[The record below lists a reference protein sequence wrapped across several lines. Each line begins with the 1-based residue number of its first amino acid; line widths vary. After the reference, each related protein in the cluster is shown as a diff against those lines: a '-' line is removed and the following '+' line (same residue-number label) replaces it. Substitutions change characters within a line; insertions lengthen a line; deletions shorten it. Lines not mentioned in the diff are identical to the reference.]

1 MIFPGHF
8 ELDLQQLDADI
19 YTGACH
25 KWLLTPKGCSF
36 LYVRKEL
43 QERFDPLIVS
53 WGYESSHPSDSLFLD
68 YHEYQGT
75 RDFSAFLTVPKAIQ
89 FRAEHNWAKIS
100 ESCVKLILDNYADVC
115 DLFGSAPIC
124 PVNAT
129 YLGQMCSIPVQTTDP
144 IQLQFKLFEKYKIQ
158 TPIFVQD
165 EQTYLRFSINGYNS
179 QGDIDKLK
187 NAVVEIKQTTALIDA
202 KG

>member
-1 MIFPGHF
+1 
-8 ELDLQQLDADI
+8 
-19 YTGACH
+19 
-25 KWLLTPKGCSF
+25 
-36 LYVRKEL
+36 
-43 QERFDPLIVS
+43 
-53 WGYESSHPSDSLFLD
+53 
-68 YHEYQGT
+68 
-75 RDFSAFLTVPKAIQ
+75 
-89 FRAEHNWAKIS
+89 
-100 ESCVKLILDNYADVC
+100 
-115 DLFGSAPIC
+115 
-124 PVNAT
+124 
-129 YLGQMCSIPVQTTDP
+129 MCSIPVQTTDP